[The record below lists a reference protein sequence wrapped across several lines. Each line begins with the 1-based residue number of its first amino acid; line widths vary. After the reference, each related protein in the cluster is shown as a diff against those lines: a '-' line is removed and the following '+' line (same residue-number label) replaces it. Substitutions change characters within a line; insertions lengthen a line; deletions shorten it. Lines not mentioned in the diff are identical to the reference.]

1 MEAIIAAVISSVATL
16 VVAILH
22 RRWYFKKQDDVV
34 EDLKGKLAIKDS
46 NIFIIQTQDS
56 KIPRRLLKS
65 DGNDGEKGVKIEK
78 IIVIK

>member
-16 VVAILH
+16 IVAILH
-22 RRWYFKKQDDVV
+22 KIWYLKKQDKVV

-46 NIFIIQTQDS
+46 NVLIIQTKSPD
-56 KIPRRLLKS
+56 IPRRLLKS
-65 DGNDGEKGVKIEK
+65 DGSEGQNDKFDK

>member
-1 MEAIIAAVISSVATL
+1 MDAIIAAVISSVATL
-16 VVAILH
+16 VVAVLH
-22 RRWYFKKQDDVV
+22 RIWYFKKQDKVV

-46 NIFIIQTQDS
+46 NVLIIQTKDS

-65 DGNDGEKGVKIEK
+65 DGEEGKSNNFDK

>member
-1 MEAIIAAVISSVATL
+1 LDAIIAAVISSVATL
-16 VVAILH
+16 VVAVLH
-22 RRWYFKKQDDVV
+22 RIWYFKKQDKVV

-46 NIFIIQTQDS
+46 NVLIIQTKDS

-65 DGNDGEKGVKIEK
+65 DGEEGKSNNFDK